1 MKHHNIKRIP
11 GFIRNPLRKFMESA
25 TERELCHSC
34 LYPMRVSKDGEIT
47 IRSCAKCRVM
57 FTSFTMPITTNI
69 PMANQDES

>member
-1 MKHHNIKRIP
+1 
-11 GFIRNPLRKFMESA
+11 MESA

-57 FTSFTMPITTNI
+57 FTSFTMPITAFKTPPTFTDQADLTNI